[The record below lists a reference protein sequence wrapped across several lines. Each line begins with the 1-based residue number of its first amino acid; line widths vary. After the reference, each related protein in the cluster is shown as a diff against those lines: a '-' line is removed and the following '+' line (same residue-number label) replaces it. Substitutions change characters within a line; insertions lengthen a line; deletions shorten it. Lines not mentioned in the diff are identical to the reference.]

1 MTESPGKIR
10 GFLVYCVFLLPLS
23 NTRYIY
29 CNQPT
34 YNRIILSCNKDLEVP
49 ELKCMTKSTVVFT
62 QLTSGEEA
70 GTQLGNKINEKFT
83 SYPPDVVILFASS
96 IYQFD
101 ALLAA
106 LQKTSNPRLIVG
118 GSSAGEFTGEDFKT
132 DSACAVAIYSDEMKF
147 NAGVVQGIQNNRK
160 QVARELHTHLSLS
173 NVEDHKYRYHTAMI
187 FADALS
193 GYTDELIGL
202 LTELTTG
209 EYQFFGGGA
218 GDNANFL
225 RTHVFFNGK
234 SYTDAAVILEIG
246 SNKPV
251 GIGISHG
258 WQPISKKMRVTE
270 ADGRRLIS
278 LNARPAVEV
287 YKQHALDTGNIFDIE
302 QPIPFFLSNIIGIEV
317 ADGFKLRA
325 PIGMEPDG
333 TIIFASDIPV
343 GASVYIMGS
352 TCEQAKRAAVEATS
366 NALAQLQDHKPNVA
380 IFFDC
385 VATRLRM
392 GNEFELELEEVSQ
405 TLNGAAFAGCN
416 TYGQVARVNGQFSGF
431 QNCSAVVCIIP
442 D

>member
-1 MTESPGKIR
+1 MTE
-10 GFLVYCVFLLPLS
+10 
-23 NTRYIY
+23 
-29 CNQPT
+29 
-34 YNRIILSCNKDLEVP
+34 
-49 ELKCMTKSTVVFT
+49 STVVFT
-62 QLTSGEEA
+62 QLLNAEDA
-70 GTQLGNKINEKFT
+70 GTQLGNKINQKFT
-83 SYPPDVVILFASS
+83 SYPPHVVILFASS
-96 IYQFD
+96 IYQYD
-101 ALLAA
+101 VLLAA
-106 LQKTSNPRLIVG
+106 IQKTCNPRLIVG
-118 GSSAGEFTGEDFKT
+118 GSSAGEFTGENFNT
-132 DSACAVAIYSDEMKF
+132 DSACAVAIYSDEIRF
-147 NAGVVQGIQNNRK
+147 NAGIAEGIQSSRK
-160 QVARELHTHLSLS
+160 QVAEELHTHLSLS
-173 NVEDHKYRYHTAMI
+173 NGQDLKYRYHTAMI

-193 GYTDELIGL
+193 GYTDELIGF

-251 GIGISHG
+251 GVGISHG
-258 WQPISKKMRVTE
+258 WQPISKKMRVTAAE
-270 ADGRRLIS
+270 GRRLIS

-325 PIGMEPDG
+325 PIGLEPDG
-333 TIIFASDIPV
+333 TIILASDIPV
-343 GASVYIMGS
+343 GTSVYIMGS
-352 TCEQAKRAAVEATS
+352 TCDLAKRAAVEATA
-366 NALAQLQDHKPNVA
+366 NALEQLGGHTANVA

-392 GNEFELELEEVSQ
+392 GNEFEMELNEVTE